1 MNNERIF
8 IMRKS
13 IFNFIETLNPND
25 IKSFKASDD
34 RLKVVLTLTDGEET
48 EFPINNGFGVFEFY
62 QLIEKLTGE
71 KAIKTVFTD
80 VNGYVGVANHVMTNI
95 YIKNILSDLGSN
107 ASVKDVGSIMLD
119 GFRHTNLFELAKQE
133 NNLKKYVLIALN
145 LLNELKG
152 DANAIYKDNF
162 RQRVLK
168 VGA

>member
-1 MNNERIF
+1 
-8 IMRKS
+8 MRKN
-13 IFNFIETLNPND
+13 IYNFIETLNPND

-34 RLKVVLTLTDGEET
+34 RLKVVLRLKDGEET

-62 QLIEKLTGE
+62 LLIEKISE
-71 KAIKTVFTD
+71 EEPIKSVYKSVD
-80 VNGYVGVANHVMTNI
+80 GYVNRAYNAMRNLD
-95 YIKNILSDLGSN
+95 IKNIL
-107 ASVKDVGSIMLD
+107 AEVGSKATPKDIRYIMLD
-119 GFRHTNLFELAKQE
+119 GFKHTNLLKLAEQE

-152 DANAIYKDNF
+152 DATAIYKDNF